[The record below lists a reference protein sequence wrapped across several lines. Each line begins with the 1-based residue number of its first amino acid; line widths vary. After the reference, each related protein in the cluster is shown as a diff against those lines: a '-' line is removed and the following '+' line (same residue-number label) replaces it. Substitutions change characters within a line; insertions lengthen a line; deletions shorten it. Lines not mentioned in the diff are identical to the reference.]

1 MASPDEGADALR
13 TIVLRAPGIE
23 VHISPFGATITRIL
37 VPDRDG
43 VVADVALGYDDL
55 ESYDSAVDRPYFGAV
70 VGRVANRIA
79 NARFEVRDDD
89 GSVVTRSDALVA
101 NDGPNCLHG
110 GARGFDRRWWAV
122 ASRSEDGTRVRLT
135 RVSPDGEEGFPGACA
150 ADVEYAVSA
159 EETNARG
166 GACLRTT
173 MTATVDAACPVNL
186 AQHTY
191 FNLAGHGASAR
202 DDESARVD
210 ATAHVL
216 RLDASRVAP
225 VDRSCVPTGALMDVK
240 GTPFDFTAPRAI
252 GARMPPVESPD
263 DPGGFDH
270 NFALDGAGAEGESDV
285 SLATDS
291 LKLKRR
297 RSLRV
302 AAEAFEP
309 RSGRR
314 MVLECDAPGVQ
325 LYTGNF
331 LNGQKGKGGVVYGK
345 HAGFCLETQH
355 FPDCVNQPK
364 FESCVLSPGE
374 TYEHRMVHTF
384 FAE

>member
-1 MASPDEGADALR
+1 M
-13 TIVLRAPGIE
+13 
-23 VHISPFGATITRIL
+23 
-37 VPDRDG
+37 
-43 VVADVALGYDDL
+43 
-55 ESYDSAVDRPYFGAV
+55 
-70 VGRVANRIA
+70 
-79 NARFEVRDDD
+79 
-89 GSVVTRSDALVA
+89 
-101 NDGPNCLHG
+101 
-110 GARGFDRRWWAV
+110 
-122 ASRSEDGTRVRLT
+122 
-135 RVSPDGEEGFPGACA
+135 
-150 ADVEYAVSA
+150 
-159 EETNARG
+159 
-166 GACLRTT
+166 
-173 MTATVDAACPVNL
+173 
-186 AQHTY
+186 
-191 FNLAGHGASAR
+191 
-202 DDESARVD
+202 
-210 ATAHVL
+210 
-216 RLDASRVAP
+216 
-225 VDRSCVPTGALMDVK
+225 DRSCIPTGVLMDVK

-252 GARMPPVESPD
+252 GASMPPVERPD

-270 NFALDGAGAEGESDV
+270 NFALNGAFPPESAADAEGAAKGAAETDV

-364 FESCVLSPGE
+364 FESCVLSPDE
-374 TYEHRMVHTF
+374 TYAHRMVHTF